1 MVCAST
7 KLSML
12 NIFKPLIITLWIG
25 GMWCVGYLVTP
36 ILFANLP
43 DKMLAGMIA
52 GKLFYIMGIIGISAP
67 IILFLLEKYRPSYQ
81 ERYLYARRFSFES
94 ILLILLLL
102 TAIEH
107 FGINEMIASLKTQVA
122 GQEIMH
128 TVLKDQFAL
137 WHGIGSIFYLIRS
150 ILGLFLIIIMNKNKL
165 S

>member
-67 IILFLLEKYRPSYQ
+67 IILFFRIYSSYSSLVNRNWTFWNQ
-81 ERYLYARRFSFES
+81 WNDRFVKNASGGTRNYAYSVE
-94 ILLILLLL
+94 
-102 TAIEH
+102 
-107 FGINEMIASLKTQVA
+107 
-122 GQEIMH
+122 
-128 TVLKDQFAL
+128 
-137 WHGIGSIFYLIRS
+137 RS
-150 ILGLFLIIIMNKNKL
+150 ICAMAWNWKYILFNSFYFRII
-165 S
+165 SYYYYE